1 MFQDD
6 PEVPPL
12 CVRVSPYGFIQVSL
26 YPPRCCVQRERQRA
40 REGERQREKKGK
52 EKRERELSG
61 WGGVREGR
69 MDVFD
74 G

>member
-1 MFQDD
+1 MCT
-6 PEVPPL
+6 
-12 CVRVSPYGFIQVSL
+12 CVSVCLYSGQPVSTTEL
-26 YPPRCCVQRERQRA
+26 HADTERE
-40 REGERQREKKGK
+40 REGEKK
-52 EKRERELSG
+52 KRETELSG